1 MPCEGLLHVTIVKGN
16 RRHAGT
22 VVVMA
27 AAMVALALA
36 LAVVAVVKEI
46 FLIALQIPASTQE
59 HTSIVLINRGK
70 VVGWRGE
77 IV

>member
-1 MPCEGLLHVTIVKGN
+1 MPCEGLLHGTIVKCN

-22 VVVMA
+22 VAVAVAVAVV
-27 AAMVALALA
+27 VV
-36 LAVVAVVKEI
+36 VVAVVRAT
-46 FLIALQIPASTQE
+46 FLIVLQIPASTQE

-70 VVGWRGE
+70 VGGWRAE